1 MVVEILRPFL
11 NVMPNVDVGTVLG
24 FRFIN
29 KEAIKKG
36 RRVAHLA
43 DLA

>member
-1 MVVEILRPFL
+1 MKRWIDLGRTE
-11 NVMPNVDVGTVLG
+11 DVPSGRIVL
-24 FRFIN
+24 

>member
-1 MVVEILRPFL
+1 MVPILRPFL
-11 NVMPNVDVGTVLG
+11 NVMPNGDVGIMLV
-24 FRFIN
+24 FRFIR